1 MKHNGKMKCLFSRR
15 KRRQAIA
22 VNLKVFEKLGEKK
35 KKKIDNRKESE
46 QPDCATLLMCVKG
59 LGVRQQHGSTLAD
72 FKALNMLYTCQYFR
86 VCVVRVGT

>member
-35 KKKIDNRKESE
+35 KKRK
-46 QPDCATLLMCVKG
+46 
-59 LGVRQQHGSTLAD
+59 
-72 FKALNMLYTCQYFR
+72 
-86 VCVVRVGT
+86 